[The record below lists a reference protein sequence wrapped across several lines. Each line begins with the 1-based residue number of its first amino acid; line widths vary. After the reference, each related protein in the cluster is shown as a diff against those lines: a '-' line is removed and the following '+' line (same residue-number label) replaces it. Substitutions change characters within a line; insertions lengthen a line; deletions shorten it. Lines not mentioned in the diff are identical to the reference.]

1 MLLHWL
7 WELKDI
13 VLTLPMNDPFDLD
26 TLNTLTVLSP
36 LWIQLATHFTPSSR
50 TSITSLYN
58 LWGDINLSSEEI
70 LSGSFI
76 VFAEDISNVKAFF
89 LEVEHEGI
97 SGLKILHILSLI
109 QHILTGRLINLQLQD
124 WLTFHQIPNI
134 QLQHSEVFDRFLQF
148 FQSNYQL
155 MFGLLPFVQCR

>member
-97 SGLKILHILSLI
+97 SGLKTPNFTYSNPNSTHTYRSFDKFTI
-109 QHILTGRLINLQLQD
+109 TGLVD
-124 WLTFHQIPNI
+124 FPSDTEHSTSTFRSVWSFPTVF
-134 QLQHSEVFDRFLQF
+134 SE
-148 FQSNYQL
+148 
-155 MFGLLPFVQCR
+155 